1 MWPIKGW
8 VLIEPECVGDGT
20 GDNVHI
26 LPVEFTGR
34 TNDGLIVYKVSKY
47 ETIEGCSRKVTKNPE
62 IKLAKS
68 APYYDTTDGRAKI
81 ISVASDLHK
90 EGRKACANCWGHFM
104 SDSEEEK
111 SIC

>member
-34 TNDGLIVYKVSKY
+34 TNDGVISWHALKLETIDGCNKKVS
-47 ETIEGCSRKVTKNPE
+47 RNPR
-62 IKLAKS
+62 IKIAKKS
-68 APYYDTTDGRAKI
+68 TYYDTKDGRARI
-81 ISVASDLHK
+81 ISAANDLHK
-90 EGRKACANCWGHFM
+90 EGRKICANCWGHFV

-111 SIC
+111 LIC